1 MKKNNYKDFFKI
13 KNISLL
19 FFLLMFFVFDRY
31 FKSLA
36 IGLEKDIPLVKNVLN
51 FTFFANKNISFSLPF
66 SGFWLLIIISILTL
80 FIIYFS
86 INVFKRKQWPEFF
99 SWLAIALGSISNLI
113 DRFRFSFV
121 VDYFDLIYFS
131 VFNLADVLITVGCLY
146 IILSN
151 LLHKEVRIQ

>member
-19 FFLLMFFVFDRY
+19 FFVLMFFIFDRY
-31 FKSLA
+31 FKFLSLN
-36 IGLEKDIPLVKNVLN
+36 LEKDISLIKDF
-51 FTFFANKNISFSLPF
+51 FTFTFYANRNISFSLPF

-86 INVFKRKQWPEFF
+86 YTVFKKKQWPEFF

-121 VDYFDLIYFS
+121 VDYFDLVYFS

-151 LLHKEVRIQ
+151 LLHKEVKIQ